1 VSLNR
6 PRDADDRERLV
17 APSPGSFD
25 RHFRTVLGHFAT
37 GVAIVTARENG
48 EAIGMTVQSFCSLS
62 LDPPLILL
70 CPAKSSTSWPKIE
83 KAGRLCVNLLA
94 EGQAD
99 LARQFAQS
107 GSDKYQG
114 VSWSPAPRTGS
125 PILMEA
131 LGWIDCEI
139 QDMYPGGD
147 HVVVICRVLD
157 LQALPGR
164 PLVFFQS
171 GFQRIVPEDMTS
183 LGNLRS
189 VVLAVA
195 DMDAACHY
203 YGTGLGLSLM
213 LRDGN
218 RWAVFHGGDF
228 NLALAGEDRIL
239 DGGVAVNIKVRD
251 VAEALKRAQA
261 AGATKVE
268 DPTRGQHEIRGAFRD
283 PDGHLFYVYSPL
295 ES

>member
-1 VSLNR
+1 VSASSQRAAHEPLGET
-6 PRDADDRERLV
+6 PA
-17 APSPGSFD
+17 AFD
-25 RHFRTVLGHFAT
+25 RHFRAVLGHFAS

-70 CPAKSSTSWPKIE
+70 CPALSSTSWPKIE

-107 GSDKYQG
+107 GSDKYRG
-114 VSWSPAPRTGS
+114 VAWVAAPHTGS
-125 PILMEA
+125 PVLQEA

-139 QDMYPGGD
+139 QEIHPGGD

-157 LQALPGR
+157 LQAVPAVR

-171 GFQRIVPEDMTS
+171 GFERIMPDSTTA
-183 LGNLRS
+183 LGNVRS
-189 VVLAVA
+189 VVMAVS
-195 DMDAACHY
+195 DMDAACRY

-251 VAEALKRAQA
+251 VAEALKRAES
-261 AGATKVE
+261 AGGIRVE
-268 DPTRGQHEIRGAFRD
+268 DPTQGEHEVRGAFRD

-295 ES
+295 GG